1 MVHFFLSSSHHFV
14 ICFRVRACSCRLF
27 IGRYFTIYT
36 VAFHVQ
42 ERRGKRCP
50 VCMGSLPGALRVY
63 LCLEGCSKH
72 LLSIIVYLLLSIG
85 SSDITLVFLPIQIQ
99 ESQGENI
106 PVILWYHHIDRVA
119 LDKRESSRW
128 FKHKI
133 VDILY
138 LKDKN

>member
-1 MVHFFLSSSHHFV
+1 M
-14 ICFRVRACSCRLF
+14 
-27 IGRYFTIYT
+27 
-36 VAFHVQ
+36 
-42 ERRGKRCP
+42 
-50 VCMGSLPGALRVY
+50 
-63 LCLEGCSKH
+63 
-72 LLSIIVYLLLSIG
+72 
-85 SSDITLVFLPIQIQ
+85 FLPIQIQ

-106 PVILWYHHIDRVA
+106 SVILHHIDRVA

>member
-1 MVHFFLSSSHHFV
+1 M
-14 ICFRVRACSCRLF
+14 
-27 IGRYFTIYT
+27 
-36 VAFHVQ
+36 
-42 ERRGKRCP
+42 K
-50 VCMGSLPGALRVY
+50 
-63 LCLEGCSKH
+63 
-72 LLSIIVYLLLSIG
+72 LSIIVYLLLSIG
-85 SSDITLVFLPIQIQ
+85 SSDITPMFLPIQIQ

-106 PVILWYHHIDRVA
+106 SVILHHIDRVA